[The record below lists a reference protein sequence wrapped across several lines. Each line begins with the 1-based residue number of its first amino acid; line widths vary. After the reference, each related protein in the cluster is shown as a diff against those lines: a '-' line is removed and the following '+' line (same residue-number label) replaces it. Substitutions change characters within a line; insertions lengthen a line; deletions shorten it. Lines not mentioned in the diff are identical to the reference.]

1 MNNGEVNNEV
11 NQNNVDTTTQSGPQ
25 VISPNDVS
33 NVVNNV
39 QPAEVVAQPVEA
51 TPAPEVVVAPPVE
64 AQPQEAAPGIVI
76 APPQEGPVDAS
87 AELKAKK
94 EEAEK
99 KAAEAPQEEV
109 APVPVEEAPPV
120 KVKPKKSALAPFL
133 FLAVLIMGGYI
144 YYAQTT
150 HASVVNSL
158 RGSCALPNIPS
169 GEVKLDVNSTLV
181 QSLYHKVATNIR
193 EDLAEPNF
201 NNSMKLYLAYRLIS
215 DADKNDTNNCN
226 FFDTQRMEPYTC
238 EISTRFVPK
247 TIQIELM
254 ELKIKELFGEQND
267 VELGNIQLGN
277 SCIVG
282 YEYIPDRGQFVQ
294 GFCDRDNAVF
304 FTVDKTVTEAVRN
317 HNKIVIT
324 EEVKYH
330 EGEKLSV
337 PDYLKSGLYYYTFQL
352 DSNNNYIFVSKTY
365 SSKY

>member
-11 NQNNVDTTTQSGPQ
+11 NQSNVGATTNGPQ

-39 QPAEVVAQPVEA
+39 QPAPQPVGVQTPEQ
-51 TPAPEVVVAPPVE
+51 TPAPDAGSTPVSE
-64 AQPQEAAPGIVI
+64 QPQEAAPGIVI

-99 KAAEAPQEEV
+99 KAAEAPVEEV
-109 APVPVEEAPPV
+109 APPVEEAPPV

-158 RGSCALPNIPS
+158 RGSCAIPNSPS

-215 DADKNDTNNCN
+215 DSDKNDTNNCN
-226 FFDTQRMEPYTC
+226 FFDTQKMEPYTC
-238 EISTRFVPK
+238 EVSTKFVPK
-247 TIQIELM
+247 TIQVELM
-254 ELKIKELFGEQND
+254 QLKIKELFGEQNN

-294 GFCDRDNAVF
+294 GYCDRDNAVF

-337 PDYLKSGLYYYTFQL
+337 PEYLKSGLYYYTFQL

>member
-11 NQNNVDTTTQSGPQ
+11 NQNTVDTTPQDSPQ
-25 VISPNDVS
+25 VISPSDVS

-39 QPAEVVAQPVEA
+39 QPAPQVVEA
-51 TPAPEVVVAPPVE
+51 APVVPDVTQSSETPPV
-64 AQPQEAAPGIVI
+64 AEAAPGIVI

-94 EEAEK
+94 EEQEK
-99 KAAEAPQEEV
+99 AAAEAPVEEV
-109 APVPVEEAPPV
+109 APPPVEEAPPV
-120 KVKPKKSALAPFL
+120 KAKAKKSALAPFL

-144 YYAQTT
+144 YYSQTT
-150 HASVVNSL
+150 HANVVNSL
-158 RGSCALPNIPS
+158 RSSCSIPNTPS
-169 GEVKLDVNSTLV
+169 GEVKLDVKSTLV

-193 EDLAEPNF
+193 EDIAEPNF

-215 DADKNDTNNCN
+215 DSDKNDTNTCN
-226 FFDTQRMEPYTC
+226 FFDSQKMEPYTC

-247 TIQIELM
+247 TIDEELM
-254 ELKIKELFGEQND
+254 KLKIKELFGEDNN
-267 VELGNIQLGN
+267 VELGNVQLGN

-282 YEYIPDRGQFVQ
+282 YQYIPDRSQFVQ
-294 GFCDRDNAVF
+294 GFCDRDNAVL
-304 FTVDKTVTEAVRN
+304 FTVDKNVIEAYRN
-317 HNKIVIT
+317 HNRIVIT

-330 EGEKLSV
+330 ENEKMAV
-337 PDYLKSGLYYYTFQL
+337 PDYLKSGLYYYTFKL